1 MERGILRLL
10 AVLLVAGAV
19 AGGAY
24 GSARRLGG
32 EAGYASDLMTIAPA
46 ASALCVAP
54 VIPVVGAVPTPPAQP
69 PPAVEPTPEPPPELI
84 EEAAAAPE
92 DGDTEPSAVAPPVFA
107 AASEPEPPPPSP
119 TPVDPATLAAAVVA
133 GINAQRVAA
142 GLPPLQLDPALA
154 AVAGERSDDM
164 AQRGYLGHVSPTGE
178 TYISLMESRG
188 VTCSWC
194 GENIAYNNYPDDQTV
209 GVVLSAWMASP
220 RHRDSIL
227 NPNFS
232 RLGVGVAPGG
242 SGLKYYTA
250 VFAGP

>member
-1 MERGILRLL
+1 MGKRIPRLL

-24 GSARRLGG
+24 GSARHVGG
-32 EAGYASDLMTIAPA
+32 GTGYASDLMTIAPA
-46 ASALCVAP
+46 APALSVAP
-54 VIPVVGAVPTPPAQP
+54 VIPVVEAVPTPTAQP
-69 PPAVEPTPEPPPELI
+69 PPAVEPTPEPI

-92 DGDTEPSAVAPPVFA
+92 DGDTEPSPVAPDVYS
-107 AASEPEPPPPSP
+107 ASSEPPPPSP
-119 TPVDPATLAAAVVA
+119 PPPPSVDPATLEAALVV

-142 GLPPLQLDPALA
+142 GLPPLQSDPTLA
-154 AVAGERSDDM
+154 AVARERSGDM
-164 AQRGYLGHVSPTGE
+164 AQRGYFSHVSPTGE
-178 TYISLMESRG
+178 TFTALLERRG

-194 GENIAYNNYPDDQTV
+194 GENIAYNTYPDDQTV
-209 GVVLSAWMASP
+209 GVVLSSWMASP
-220 RHRDSIL
+220 RHRDNIL

-232 RLGVGVAPGG
+232 RLGVGVALAG